1 MNIYDIA
8 QRSGV
13 SIATVSRVING
24 SAGVRQKTR
33 EKVLAVIKQED
44 YTPNIFA
51 RGLGLNSI
59 RMIGILCTDVSDLY
73 YAKAVSLVENCL
85 REKGFDALL
94 SCTGPELADKKKSL
108 SLMLQKRVDAVIL
121 IGSAF
126 REDADNSHLCE
137 AARQAPVVII
147 NGLVDLPDVYCV
159 LCDERE
165 ATRENVSH
173 LYLGGC
179 RRILYLYDALSY
191 SGGQKRDGYLDGI
204 REQGLEAFECRVS
217 KDMEAA
223 RKKVAELLQKGEAF
237 DAVLASED
245 LLAIGAQKALADAGH
260 TLPVIGFNNST
271 LARCAS
277 PELTSVDNML
287 DVLCPAAV
295 NLLCGLLDGKPAPH
309 KTVVS
314 ARLVERETFRKA

>member
-94 SCTGPELADKKKSL
+94 GCTGPELADKKKSL

-126 REDADNSHLCE
+126 REDADNSHLRE
-137 AARQAPVVII
+137 AARHVPVVII

-165 ATRENVSH
+165 AIRENVSH

-191 SGGQKRDGYLDGI
+191 SGGQKRAGYLDGI

-223 RKKVAELLQKGEAF
+223 RTKVAELLQKGEAF

-260 TLPVIGFNNST
+260 TLPIIGFNNST
-271 LARCAS
+271 LAQCAS